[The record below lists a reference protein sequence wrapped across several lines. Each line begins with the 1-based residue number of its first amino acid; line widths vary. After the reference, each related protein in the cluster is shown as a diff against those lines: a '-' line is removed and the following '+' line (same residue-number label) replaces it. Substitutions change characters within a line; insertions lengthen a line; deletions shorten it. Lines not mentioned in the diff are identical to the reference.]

1 MKRKAIEKI
10 PPIMP
15 KFPKCRKSSKSGV
28 KSEKI
33 DAKQQKT
40 SNIGTKPNKAE
51 KIITAQFWDKYLIL
65 DIFSNKPAPAAGV
78 WLRRHVT
85 QIETGEYETY
95 RPEQNKWSE
104 EKLKV
109 AELGT
114 EALWYNH
121 LDIEKYEIDPAG
133 KQLITAA
140 VPPPRYNTWQYD
152 KEKDGCLAGVMMLED
167 DYSRAKRKQKRES
180 KWNRINNLMEK
191 VPQISGAMQK
201 KIEQMMV
208 GNLYYAFVN
217 KKGKGHCTACGQDF
231 ECEPKK
237 MKHMKKAHCPACNQ
251 EVVVK
256 KPGTVVTVT
265 DYLTIIQ
272 NVDDKQGVERHFKVT
287 IEWEESRTIELK
299 ETIRLFMLRDNERH
313 AFKIYYNGNWSGWS
327 EGNNSNRRWY
337 SSYLYPDA
345 EMIREGLAG
354 TDYANWSQVMPQLAA
369 AGLKL
374 DFNRLL
380 VEVDKPF
387 IGTVEYLFKGRFYR
401 LLREVSEAI
410 TYWGGWSGQSVN
422 MRASGI
428 EAVLN
433 LDDRQRI
440 NRLRD
445 KDGGGCMLQW
455 LQWSEMEGKKISDEA
470 LVFYQ
475 KADIMARRYMDS
487 KVSQYLTP
495 EKLMHYLVRQK
506 RESYPSHKYS
516 SILNQYEDYLS
527 MCVRLNK
534 HMDDEMVYRPRELKR
549 RHDEA
554 SEECRIRQEEL
565 RAKANK
571 EEAERK
577 AQEMREKYPGYE
589 GLLQEIKAK
598 YEYANDTYRI
608 IVPEN
613 FAQITEEG
621 MNLHHC
627 VGNTERY
634 FDRIV
639 SRETYICF
647 LRKVEE
653 PDKSYYTIEVEPGGT
668 IRQHRGMYD
677 EEPEIEQVKPFL
689 KLWQK
694 EIRKRMNAKDH
705 ELAKTS
711 EVLRQRNI
719 EELKA
724 KNNTRVL
731 DGLME
736 DLMEVI

>member
-10 PPIMP
+10 APIMP
-15 KFPKCRKSSKSGV
+15 K
-28 KSEKI
+28 
-33 DAKQQKT
+33 T
-40 SNIGTKPNKAE
+40 GTKPNKTAE
-51 KIITAQFWDKYLIL
+51 KIITAQLWDKYLIL
-65 DIFSNKPAPAAGV
+65 DIFSYPSLTAAGV

-95 RPEQNKWSE
+95 RPEQNEWSE

-121 LDIEKYEIDPAG
+121 LDIEKYEIDPAS

-140 VPPPRYNTWQYD
+140 VPPPRYNNTWQYD
-152 KEKDGCLAGVMMLED
+152 KKKDGCLAGVMMLED
-167 DYSRAKRKQKRES
+167 DYSRAKREQKRES

-191 VPQISGAMQK
+191 VPRISGAMMK
-201 KIEQMMV
+201 KIEQMLV
-208 GNLYYAFVN
+208 GNLYYAFVG
-217 KKGKGHCTACGQDF
+217 KDGKGHCTACCQDF
-231 ECEPKK
+231 ECDPKK
-237 MKHMKKAHCPACNQ
+237 MKHRARAHCPSCDR
-251 EVVVK
+251 EVFVIK
-256 KPGTVVTVT
+256 TGTTVRVT

-272 NVDDKQGVERHFKVT
+272 NVDEKQGVERHFHVT
-287 IEWEESRTIELK
+287 IEWEKSRTIELE
-299 ETIRLFMLRDNERH
+299 ETIRLFMIRNDKGR
-313 AFKIYYNGNWSGWS
+313 AYKIYYNGNWSGWS
-327 EGNNSNRRWY
+327 EGNNSNRRWHI
-337 SSYLYPDA
+337 SHLYPDK
-345 EMIREGLAG
+345 EMIQEGLAG
-354 TDYANWSQVMPQLAA
+354 TEYANWCQVMPQLAA
-369 AGLKL
+369 AGMKL
-374 DFNRLL
+374 DYNRLL
-380 VEVDKPF
+380 VEVDMPF

-422 MRASGI
+422 MRAATI
-428 EAVLN
+428 EAVLG

-445 KDGGGCMLQW
+445 RDGGGCMLQW
-455 LQWSEMEGKKISDEA
+455 LQWSEMFEEKISDEE
-470 LVFYQ
+470 LDFYQ
-475 KADIMARRYMDS
+475 KADIMAREYEES
-487 KVSQYLTP
+487 KASVYLTP
-495 EKLMHYLVRQK
+495 RKLMHYLIRQK
-506 RESYPSHKYS
+506 HESYPSYKFS
-516 SILNQYEDYLS
+516 TILNQYEDYLS
-527 MCVRLNK
+527 MCEQLDK

-554 SEECRIRQEEL
+554 SEECRRRQEEL

-571 EEAERK
+571 KEAARK
-577 AQEMREKYPGYE
+577 AQEMRKKYPGYE
-589 GLLQEIKAK
+589 ELLQEIKAK
-598 YEYANDTYRI
+598 YEYANDTYQI

-647 LRKVEE
+647 LRKVAE

-694 EIRKRMNAKDH
+694 EIRKRMNARDH

-711 EVLRQRNI
+711 EILRQKNI